1 MQGGHGESQPL
12 GGDNV
17 EEAGNERGD
26 GRPAGVP
33 HTAGTE
39 PEGRPTGVVEAPVA
53 GSSPADEAPTI
64 APEEK
69 GAEPAT
75 EHAPGSDL

>member
-1 MQGGHGESQPL
+1 MSQGGHGESHPI

-17 EEAGNERGD
+17 AEAGNERSD

-33 HTAGTE
+33 SSAGDR
-39 PEGRPTGVVEAPVA
+39 PEGRPETVESATPA
-53 GSSPADEAPTI
+53 GSGGDVETV

-69 GAEPAT
+69 GEAPAT